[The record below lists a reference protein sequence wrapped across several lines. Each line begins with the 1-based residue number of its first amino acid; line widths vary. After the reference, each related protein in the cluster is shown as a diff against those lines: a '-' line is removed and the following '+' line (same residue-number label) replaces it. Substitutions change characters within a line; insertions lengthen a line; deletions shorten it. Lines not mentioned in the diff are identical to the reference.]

1 MAGIKDYSTTPANN
15 TAYFPEGMN
24 ASDVNDRLRQVQAD
38 IRSDYED
45 AEWKNLGHTVSRA
58 SATTFKIATD
68 VTSIYAAQRRIKCND
83 GSTLY
88 GTVISS
94 SYSNPDTTI
103 TLGLDTGS
111 LTSSLTAVSVA
122 ILRPSSESIPHALG
136 RIGADIASAGTTDI
150 GAATGDFVDVTGTTT
165 ITSLGSAPKAG
176 IKRTVR
182 FRGALTLTY
191 NATSLILPGAANI
204 TTADGDIA
212 KFRALDTSGN
222 WLCERYSGASGN
234 TLVDSTAL
242 VKGSG
247 DATKKLRLEV
257 DGLTTATTRVW
268 TVPDTDIS
276 GFVVQ
281 RVSTVV
287 GTSATGTTTIPLDN
301 TTPQNTEGDEYMT
314 LAITPKAT
322 GNKLVIE
329 AQFNG
334 SNSSSALW
342 MTAGLFQDTT
352 ADALAVAFSSY
363 QAGTIGCQIN
373 LRHIMAAG
381 TTNATTFKLRV
392 GANAGGTTTFNGGG
406 GVGALYNGKTSS
418 YIMITEYSS

>member
-1 MAGIKDYSTTPANN
+1 MTGIKDYSTTPASN
-15 TAYFPEGMN
+15 TAYFPEGML
-24 ASDVNDRLRQVQAD
+24 ASDVNDKLRQVQAD

-68 VTSIYAAQRRIKCND
+68 VTSIYAAQRRIKCSD

-88 GTVISS
+88 GTITAS
-94 SYSNPDTTI
+94 SYSAPDTTI
-103 TLGLDTGS
+103 TVGLDTGS

-122 ILRPSSESIPHALG
+122 SLRPTNESIPHALG
-136 RIGADIASAGTTDI
+136 RLGADIASASTVDL

-182 FRGALTLTY
+182 FRGALTLTH
-191 NATSLILPGAANI
+191 NSTSLILPTGANI

-212 KFRALDTSGN
+212 VFRALNTSGN
-222 WLCERYSGASGN
+222 WLCEQYPQ
-234 TLVDSTAL
+234 TPLTDTTPI
-242 VKGSG
+242 VKGSA

-287 GTSATGTTTIPLDN
+287 GTSATGTTVIPLDN
-301 TTPQNTEGDEYMT
+301 TTPQNTEGDQYMS
-314 LAITPKAT
+314 LAITPKSTA
-322 GNKLVIE
+322 NILVID

-334 SNSSSALW
+334 SNNTAALW
-342 MTAGLFQDTT
+342 LTAALFQDTT
-352 ADALAVAFSSY
+352 ADALAVAFSGY
-363 QAGTIGCQIN
+363 QAGTIGCQIK

-381 TTNATTFKLRV
+381 TTSATTFKLRV
-392 GANAGGTTTFNGGG
+392 GANSASTTTFNGGG
-406 GVGALYNGKTSS
+406 GVGALYNGKISS
-418 YIMITEYSS
+418 YIMITEYSA